1 MSDLVSYMNKRIF
14 VEKKADF
21 GIKSASLVKEL
32 THNLQL
38 AFLKDLRI
46 VQVYDVFNLAEDLL
60 ARAEKHIF
68 SEQVT
73 DRLLTE
79 AEITA
84 ELDKVAFF
92 AIEALPGQFDQR
104 AASSQE
110 ALLLLGSDSQVKVN
124 TAQLYL
130 VNKDIAEADLEAV
143 KNYLLNPVDSRF
155 KDITLPLEVQAF
167 SVSDK
172 TISNLDFF
180 ETYQADDFAAY
191 KAEQGLAM
199 EVDDLLFIQDYF
211 KSIGRVPTE
220 TELKVLDTYWSDHC
234 RHTTFETELKNIDF
248 SASKFQKQ
256 LQATYDKYIAMR
268 DELGR
273 SEKPQT
279 LMDMATIFGRYE
291 RANGRLDDMEVSDEI
306 NACSVEIEVDVDGV
320 KEPWLLMFKNETHNH
335 PTEIEPF
342 GGAATCIGG
351 AIRDPLSGRSYV
363 YQAMRISGA
372 GDITT
377 PIAETRAGKLPQQ
390 VISKTAAHGYSSY
403 GNQIGLATT
412 YVREYFHPGFVAK
425 RMELGAVVGAAPKEN
440 VVREKPEAGDVVVLL
455 GGKTG
460 RDGVG
465 GATGSS
471 KVQTVESV
479 ETAGAEVQKGNA
491 IEERKIQR
499 LFRDGNVTRLIKKS
513 NDFGAGGVCVAIGE
527 LADGLEI
534 DLDKVPLKYQGLNGT
549 EIAISE
555 SQERM
560 SVVVGPSDVDA
571 FIAACNKENIDAVV
585 VATVTEKP
593 NLVMT
598 WNGET
603 IVDLERCFLDTN
615 GVRVVVDAKVVDKD
629 LTVPEARTT
638 SAETL
643 EADMLKVLSDLNHA
657 SQKGLQTI
665 FDSSVGRSTVNHP
678 IGGRYQI
685 TPTESSVQK
694 LPVQYGVT
702 TTASVMAQGYNPYI
716 AEWSPYHG
724 AAYAVIEA
732 TARLVATGA
741 DWSRARF
748 SYQEYF
754 ERMDKQAE
762 RFGQPVS
769 ALLGSIE
776 AQIQF
781 GLPSIGGKD
790 SMSGTFE
797 ELTVPPTLVAF
808 GVTTADSRKVLSPEF
823 KAAGE
828 NIYYIPGQAISED
841 IDFDLIKANFSQFEA
856 IQAQHKITAASA
868 VKYGGVLESLALM
881 TFGNRI
887 GASVE
892 IAELDSSL
900 TAQLGGFVFT
910 SVEEIADVVKIG
922 QTQADFTV
930 TVNGNDLAGAS
941 LLSAFEGKLEE
952 VYPTEFEQVDAIEEV
967 PAVVSDVVIKA
978 KEIIEKPVVYIPVF
992 PGTNSEYDSAKAFE
1006 QVGASVNLVPFVT
1019 LNEAAIA
1026 ESVDTMVANIAK
1038 ANIIFFAGGF
1048 SAADEPDGSAKF
1060 IVNILLNEKV
1070 RAAIDSFIEK
1080 GGLIIGICNGFQAL
1094 VKSGLLP
1101 YGNFEE
1107 AGETSPTLFY
1117 NDANQHVAKMV
1128 ETRIANT
1135 NSPWLAGVEVGDI
1148 HAIPVSHG
1156 EGKFV
1161 VSASEFAE
1169 LRDNG
1174 QIWSQYVDFDGQ
1186 PSMDSKYNPN
1196 GSVNAIEGITS
1207 KNGQI
1212 IGKMGHS
1219 ERWEDGLFQNIPGNK
1234 DQKLFESAVKYF
1246 TGK

>member
-1 MSDLVSYMNKRIF
+1 MDKRIF

-21 GIKSASLVKEL
+21 RVKSHSLVKEL
-32 THNLQL
+32 QHNLQL
-38 AFLKDLRI
+38 KTLKDLRI
-46 VQVYDVFNLAEDLL
+46 VQVYDVFNLAEDLF

-73 DRLLTE
+73 DTVLDE
-79 AEITA
+79 AVVKADLE
-84 ELDKVAFF
+84 KVAFF
-92 AIEALPGQFDQR
+92 AIESLPGQFDQR

-110 ALLLLGSDSQVKVN
+110 ALLLLGSSNDVTVN

-130 VNKDIAEADLEAV
+130 VNKDIAANELEAV

-155 KDITLPLEVQAF
+155 KDITVGIAKQDF
-167 SVSDK
+167 SESDK
-172 TISNLDFF
+172 TIPNLDFF
-180 ETYQADDFAAY
+180 ETYTAEDFAKY

-273 SEKPQT
+273 TEKPQT

-306 NACSVEIEVDVDGV
+306 NACSVEIEVDVNGV

-372 GDITT
+372 GDITA
-377 PIAETRAGKLPQQ
+377 PISETRAGKLPQQ

-440 VVREKPEAGDVVVLL
+440 VVREKPEAGDVIILL

-499 LFRDGNVTRLIKKS
+499 LFRNGEVTRLIKKS

-560 SVVVGPSDVDA
+560 AVVVRPEDVDA
-571 FIAACNKENIDAVV
+571 FVAACNKENIDAVV

-593 NLVMT
+593 NLVMY

-603 IVDLERCFLDTN
+603 IVDLERRFLDTN

-629 LTVPEARTT
+629 VKLPEERQT

-643 EADMLKVLSDLNHA
+643 EADTLEVLADLNHA

-678 IGGRYQI
+678 LGGRYQI
-685 TPTESSVQK
+685 TPTEASVQK
-694 LPVQYGVT
+694 LPVQHGVT
-702 TTASVMAQGYNPYI
+702 TTASVMAQGFNPYV

-732 TARLVATGA
+732 TARLVAAGA
-741 DWSRARF
+741 NWSKARF

-754 ERMDKQAE
+754 ERMDKQAD

-776 AQIQF
+776 AQIQL

-828 NIYYIPGQAISED
+828 NIYYIPGQALAQE
-841 IDFDLIKANFSQFEA
+841 IDFNLIKSNFTQFEA
-856 IQAQHKITAASA
+856 IQANHKVTSASA
-868 VKYGGVLESLALM
+868 VKYGGVLEALALA
-881 TFGNRI
+881 TFGNHI
-887 GASVE
+887 GVTVTLEDLETA
-892 IAELDSSL
+892 L

-910 SVEEIADVVKIG
+910 SPEDIAGVAKIG
-922 QTQADFTV
+922 QTATDFTL
-930 TVNGNDLAGAS
+930 TVNGVTLDGRKLD
-941 LLSAFEGKLEE
+941 SAFQGKLEE
-952 VYPTEFEQVDAIEEV
+952 VYPTEFAQATKLEEV
-967 PAVVSDVVIKA
+967 PAVASDDVIKA
-978 KEIIEKPVVYIPVF
+978 KEIVETPVVYIPVF

-1006 QVGASVNLVPFVT
+1006 KEGAKVNLVPFVT
-1019 LNEAAIA
+1019 LNEEAIVK
-1026 ESVDTMVANIAK
+1026 SVDTMVDNIEK

-1070 RAAIDSFIEK
+1070 RAAIDHFIER

-1101 YGNFEE
+1101 YGNFED
-1107 AGETSPTLFY
+1107 ASSTSPTLFY

-1128 ETRIANT
+1128 ETRIVNT
-1135 NSPWLAGVEVGDI
+1135 NSPWLAGVKVGDI

-1161 VSASEFAE
+1161 VTAEEFAE

-1174 QIWSQYVDFDGQ
+1174 QIFTQYVDFEGK

-1219 ERWEDGLFQNIPGNK
+1219 ERFEDGLFQNIPGSK
-1234 DQKLFESAVKYF
+1234 DQHLFASAVKYF